1 MTQRIP
7 VLHPFVL
14 GRPGLGRGAGVKRL
28 VIQPPPAFARRRVEH
43 RQERAS

>member
-7 VLHPFVL
+7 VLHPLAL
-14 GRPGLGRGAGVKRL
+14 GRPGLGRGAAVKRI
-28 VIQPPPAFARRRVEH
+28 VIQPPPAFARRPVEN